1 VHDVYG
7 DTDKM
12 VWITKREIAYYLILK
27 QVFQNRIF
35 NLGEALDIL
44 TLFGSKRTTRKI
56 IKILVS
62 RGLLERVDVYQYKVK
77 DLESSLLLNLRAYL
91 AQRIYK
97 RLKSLGFDVS
107 LGLEDDKEYIAVHG
121 CDDTFR
127 SMINILNKFVD
138 VKCVD

>member
-1 VHDVYG
+1 
-7 DTDKM
+7 M